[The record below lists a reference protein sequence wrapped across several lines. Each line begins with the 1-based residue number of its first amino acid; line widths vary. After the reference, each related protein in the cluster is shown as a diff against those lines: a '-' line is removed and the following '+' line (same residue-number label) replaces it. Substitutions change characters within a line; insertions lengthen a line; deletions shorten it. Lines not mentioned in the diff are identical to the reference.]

1 MISIVNIFNWSW
13 FKKKIQCIEIW
24 QDKDLEKF
32 RRNFNCF
39 RTIMHS
45 PLTTS
50 TFFVYVTLQ
59 DKMLQMVIINF
70 TSYMFCT
77 FSWCDRIENVC
88 ISFHSSGNRIISL
101 SLLSC
106 IPFAFANFSLSSWY
120 ITLRSLALY
129 LTKYIALTINLR
141 RRMVIIIIVN
151 KTQQKVHLL
160 LHQRSTTA
168 LQGSDG
174 RRKRR
179 WISWDR
185 AKTYRWRTTNLNVQ
199 CKRW

>member
-1 MISIVNIFNWSW
+1 
-13 FKKKIQCIEIW
+13 
-24 QDKDLEKF
+24 
-32 RRNFNCF
+32 
-39 RTIMHS
+39 MHS

-59 DKMLQMVIINF
+59 DKMLQTVIINF